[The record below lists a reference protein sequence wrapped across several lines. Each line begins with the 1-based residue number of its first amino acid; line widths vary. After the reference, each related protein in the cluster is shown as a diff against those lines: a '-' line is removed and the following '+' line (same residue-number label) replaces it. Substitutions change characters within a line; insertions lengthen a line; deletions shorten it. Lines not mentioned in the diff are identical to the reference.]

1 MRIFIV
7 CNSLGAGGAERVG
20 VNLANGFAHH
30 GHEVCIVTDIFQDAA
45 YPVDEKVKVLPMM
58 TERCGKLE
66 KYISSVRNIRKY
78 ARQYQ
83 PDVVIG
89 MMHLASFL
97 PLIAL
102 MGMGIPVVLTI
113 HHALTSRGYKISWR
127 TKVVDR
133 LSPILYSHTTV
144 LTQIDYDILK
154 KFTHRLSV
162 MPNPLTF
169 SPCMKMEPKQK
180 VLLAAGRVD
189 DWHCKGF
196 DVLMQAWNLVARK
209 HPGWKL
215 MLAGQGTEDTLNR
228 LKSFLTDEVAKENT
242 VFLGY
247 SKDMLSLYGKAS
259 IYVLSS
265 RSEGL
270 PMVLIEAMSQGCAP
284 VATANMGRT
293 AEIIT
298 SRKEGIICKAE
309 DVDDLTCSI
318 DRMIT
323 DEAYRHEV
331 QENAIERS
339 KFYSQDHIVRMWEE
353 VMEKIAGRN
362 HKGF

>member
-1 MRIFIV
+1 MMKKLKIFVV

-20 VNLANGFAHH
+20 VNLANGFANR
-30 GHEVCIVTDIFQDAA
+30 GHEVYIITDIFQKAT
-45 YPVDEKVKVLPMM
+45 YPVDKNVKVLPMIA
-58 TERCGKLE
+58 GKDGKIK
-66 KYISSVRNIRKY
+66 KYIHTIRNIRKY
-78 ARQYQ
+78 AKEYH
-83 PDVVIG
+83 PNVVIG

-97 PLIAL
+97 PLVAL
-102 MGMGIPVVLTI
+102 KGMGIPVILTI
-113 HHALTSRGYKISWR
+113 HHALTSKGYKISLR
-127 TKVVDR
+127 TKMIDR
-133 LSPILYSHTTV
+133 LSPILYRHTTV

-154 KFTHRLSV
+154 KFTKRLSV

-169 SPCMKMEPKQK
+169 RPCEKIGAEQKEK

-189 DWHCKGF
+189 DWHYKGF
-196 DVLMQAWNLVARK
+196 DVLMKAWNMVACK
-209 HPGWKL
+209 HPEWKL
-215 MLAGQGTEDTLNR
+215 MLAGQGSGETFKF
-228 LKSFLTDEVAKENT
+228 LKSFLTENVARKNT
-242 VFLGY
+242 LFLGY

-298 SRKEGIICKAE
+298 SEKEGIICRAE
-309 DVDDLTCSI
+309 DAEDLARSI
-318 DRMIT
+318 DKMIS

-331 QENAIERS
+331 QVNAIERS
-339 KFYSQDHIVRMWEE
+339 KFYSQEHIVRMWEE
-353 VMEKIAGRN
+353 VIGKVVD
-362 HKGF
+362 

>member
-20 VNLANGFAHH
+20 VNLANGFAQH
-30 GHEVCIVTDIFQDAA
+30 GHEVYIITDIFQDAA
-45 YPVDEKVKVLPMM
+45 YPVDGQVKVLPMV
-58 TERCGKLE
+58 TERCGKLR
-66 KYISSVRNIRKY
+66 KYICSVGNIRKY
-78 ARQYQ
+78 AKQYR

-97 PLIAL
+97 PWVAL
-102 MGMGIPVVLTI
+102 KGMGIPVVLTI

-133 LSPILYSHTTV
+133 FSPILYSHTTV

-154 KFTHRLSV
+154 RFTRRLSV

-169 SPCMKMEPKQK
+169 NPCEEIRAKQK

-189 DWHCKGF
+189 DWHYKGF
-196 DVLMQAWNLVARK
+196 DVLMQAWNLVARR
-209 HPGWKL
+209 HPDWKL
-215 MLAGQGTEDTLNR
+215 MLAGQGSDETFR
-228 LKSFLTDEVAKENT
+228 YLKSFLTEDAARKNT
-242 VFLGY
+242 LFLGY

-298 SRKEGIICKAE
+298 SEKEGVICKAE
-309 DVDDLTCSI
+309 DVEDLARSM
-318 DRMIT
+318 DLLIT
-323 DEAYRHEV
+323 NEAYRHEV

-339 KFYSQDHIVRMWEE
+339 KFYSQAHIVRMWEE
-353 VMEKIAGRN
+353 VMEMVVGK
-362 HKGF
+362 

>member
-30 GHEVCIVTDIFQDAA
+30 GHEVYIITDIFQDAA
-45 YPVDEKVKVLPMM
+45 YPVDEKVKVLPMV
-58 TERCGKLE
+58 TERCGKLR
-66 KYISSVRNIRKY
+66 KYICSVGNIREY
-78 ARQYQ
+78 AKQYH

-97 PLIAL
+97 PLVAL

-113 HHALTSRGYKISWR
+113 HHALTSRGYKISLR

-133 LSPILYSHTTV
+133 FSPILYSHTTV

-154 KFTHRLSV
+154 KFTSRLSV

-169 SPCMKMEPKQK
+169 SPCENIGAKQK

-189 DWHCKGF
+189 DWHYKGF
-196 DVLMQAWNLVARK
+196 DVLMKAWNMVACK
-209 HPGWKL
+209 HPDWKL
-215 MLAGQGTEDTLNR
+215 ILAGQGSDETFR
-228 LKSFLTDEVAKENT
+228 YLKSFLTEGVARKNT
-242 VFLGY
+242 LFLGY
-247 SKDMLSLYGKAS
+247 SKDMLRLYEKAS

-284 VATANMGRT
+284 VATDNMGRT

-298 SRKEGIICKAE
+298 SEKEGVICRAE
-309 DVDDLTCSI
+309 DAEDLARGI
-318 DRMIT
+318 EKMIA

-331 QENAIERS
+331 QVNAIERS
-339 KFYSQDHIVRMWEE
+339 KFYSQTHIVRMWEE
-353 VMEKIAGRN
+353 VIGKVVG
-362 HKGF
+362 K